1 MKIHCI
7 RHESFEGLGCI
18 GDWINSK
25 GFEISYSLV
34 FQNALY
40 PQVEEFDWLIVM
52 GGGMSV
58 YEEEKYS
65 WINAEKTLIR
75 NAIEKGKVVL
85 GICLGAQFI
94 ASAMGAKVYPGKGKE
109 IGWFPVSFSMTEDH
123 NNLLDFLP
131 VSETVFHWHGD
142 TFDIPKEAIG
152 FARSAITPNQGFIIG
167 DRVVGL
173 QFHFEITET
182 GLLEMIDGA
191 NAAFMPEEFVQSPEE
206 MKDYLSYIPVNN
218 QLMHKLLDRLATIK
232 N

>member
-18 GDWINSK
+18 GDWINSRGYK
-25 GFEISYSLV
+25 VSYSLV
-34 FQNALY
+34 FQDALY

-58 YEEEKYS
+58 YEEEKYP
-65 WINAEKTLIR
+65 WIHAEKELIK

-94 ASAMGAKVYPGKGKE
+94 ASAMGAKVYPGKNKE
-109 IGWFPVSFSMTEDH
+109 IGWFPVNFTKAEEH
-123 NNLLDFLP
+123 NGLLDFLP
-131 VSETVFHWHGD
+131 GSEIVFHWHGD
-142 TFDIPKEAIG
+142 TFDVPEGANG
-152 FARSAITPNQGFIIG
+152 FASSAVTPNQGFVFG

-182 GLLEMIDGA
+182 GLLEMIGGA
-191 NAAFMPEEFVQSPEE
+191 NADLVPGDYIQNSEE
-206 MKDYLSYIPVNN
+206 MKDYLSYIPSNN
-218 QLMHKLLDRLATIK
+218 QLMHKLLDRLAAIR

>member
-1 MKIHCI
+1 MRIHCI

-18 GDWINSK
+18 GDWINSRGYK
-25 GFEISYSLV
+25 VSYSLV
-34 FQNALY
+34 FQDAVY

-58 YEEEKYS
+58 YEDDKYP
-65 WINAEKTLIR
+65 WISAEKELIK

-94 ASAMGAKVYPGKGKE
+94 ASAMGARVYPGKRKE
-109 IGWFPVSFSMTEDH
+109 IGWFPVDFSKTENH
-123 NNLLDFLP
+123 TNLLDFLP
-131 VSETVFHWHGD
+131 GSVTVFHWHGD
-142 TFDIPKEAIG
+142 TFDIPVEANR
-152 FARSAITPNQGFIIG
+152 FASSAITPNQGFVIG

-182 GLLEMIDGA
+182 GLLEMIDGV
-191 NAAFMPEEFVQSPEE
+191 NAELIPEEFVQ
-206 MKDYLSYIPVNN
+206 
-218 QLMHKLLDRLATIK
+218 RLATIR

>member
-18 GDWINSK
+18 GDWISSK
-25 GFEISYSLV
+25 GFETTYTLV
-34 FQNALY
+34 YQNPVY

-58 YEEEKYS
+58 YEDDKYL
-65 WINAEKTLIR
+65 WISAEKELIR

-94 ASAMGAKVYPGKGKE
+94 ASAMGARVYQGKRKE
-109 IGWFPVSFSMTEDH
+109 IGWFPVNFSK
-123 NNLLDFLP
+123 NNDQNDLLGFLP
-131 VSETVFHWHGD
+131 DSVTVFHWHGD
-142 TFDIPKEAIG
+142 TFDIPTGAAG
-152 FARSAITPNQGFIIG
+152 FASSAVTPNQGFIIG

-182 GLLEMIDGA
+182 GLLKMINGV
-191 NAAFMPEEFVQSPEE
+191 NVKLLPEEFVQSPEE
-206 MKDYLSYIPVNN
+206 MKDYLSYIPQNN
-218 QLMHKLLDRLATIK
+218 QLMHKLLDRLAAIK